1 MAGKLDPLK
10 FLVDPLNLMF
20 QTFKGSKNL
29 GWDPLNSELSAN
41 PAHDQ
46 ICFSVAHFK
55 FKFRTKLLNWSSEN
69 VHSFLLFG
77 F

>member
-41 PAHDQ
+41 PADEA
-46 ICFSVAHFK
+46 FVE
-55 FKFRTKLLNWSSEN
+55 RYSS
-69 VHSFLLFG
+69 
-77 F
+77 